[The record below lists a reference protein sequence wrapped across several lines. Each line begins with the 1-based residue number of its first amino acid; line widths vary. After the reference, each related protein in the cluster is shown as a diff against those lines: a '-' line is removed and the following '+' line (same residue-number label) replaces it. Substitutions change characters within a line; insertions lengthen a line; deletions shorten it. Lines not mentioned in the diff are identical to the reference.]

1 MESREPKR
9 RFPPPWKA
17 QFQEHGYDVQ
27 DATGFKLATV
37 YCDEAL
43 SAAKWRDAS
52 RMCPTRDE
60 ARRIATAI
68 ARLPELLTQRRGF
81 EPRGQGVRWKAS
93 RPYHVA
99 LEDLYVR
106 ANWDE
111 IDALCKLNALPFN
124 ATGEKI
130 GEGAIWCVYEFER
143 QLDAIQFWKQFN
155 GRWLRGSE
163 FIYPEPPG
171 DLPPLKPLKDWAKF
185 NRGKSGRDPNNG
197 WL

>member
-9 RFPPPWKA
+9 RFPPPWKV

-52 RMCPTRDE
+52 GMFPTRDE
-60 ARRIATAI
+60 ARRIAKAI
-68 ARLPELLTQRRGF
+68 ARLPELLMQRKGF

-111 IDALCKLNALPFN
+111 IDALCKFNGLPFN

-130 GEGAIWCVYEFER
+130 QTPAIWCVYEFEK
-143 QLDAIQFWKQFN
+143 QVDAIQFWKEFN
-155 GRWLRGSE
+155 GRWLRGGE
-163 FIYPEPPG
+163 FIYPEPPK

-185 NRGKSGRDPNNG
+185 NRGKGGRDPNNG